1 MNFDFYFTEYIKSAK
16 HVRPIKYTAETFSVF
31 SSIREYA
38 IRLVLNDQLFK
49 VDNIKP
55 STKAEKDRLEV
66 KLLEQNKDENDIQ
79 KYYDDIFDYLNDEH
93 KSNSCYII
101 SHAIDNNGDIYNQV
115 IFDMKFTDHLKKEH
129 VSGEKV
135 KKRQEWLKRK
145 YGGGLETEKI
155 TVCPMYIKIQM
166 KRQYSK
172 ENSYP
177 YTINLT
183 MMFSKINDDFVCE
196 YKNEQDAKN
205 AIKNYYDESCKK
217 IKEIIN
223 EEKNIESN
231 LDIVKGTASIFMGKK
246 SNLSYVNLPIIAL
259 DFEKYINDHNDFPE
273 TEDIIWECLYARY
286 KDDELTVYMKDNQG
300 DEFTYTVEF
309 DYRYINDK
317 EYIEDIFD
325 MLAYYIYEDY
335 EYYDI

>member
-1 MNFDFYFTEYIKSAK
+1 MEFDLYFTED
-16 HVRPIKYTAETFSVF
+16 ETFSV
-31 SSIREYA
+31 SSGIREYA
-38 IRLVLNDQLFK
+38 MKLVLNDPLFK
-49 VDNIKP
+49 VDNVKP
-55 STKAEKDRLEV
+55 STKYEKDRA
-66 KLLEQNKDENDIQ
+66 D
-79 KYYDDIFDYLNDEH
+79 
-93 KSNSCYII
+93 YII
-101 SHAIDNNGDIYNQV
+101 SHAVDNNGDIYNQV
-115 IFDMKFTDHLKKEH
+115 IFDMKYTDHLTVDQ
-129 VSGEKV
+129 VSGISVENGHN
-135 KKRQEWLKRK
+135 EH
-145 YGGGLETEKI
+145 LEI
-155 TVCPMYIKIQM
+155 ISVNPVYVVIRV
-166 KRQYSK
+166 KRQYTK
-172 ENSYP
+172 EQPYP
-177 YTINLT
+177 YTIGLK
-183 MMFSKINDDFVCE
+183 MLFDGINDEFVGE
-196 YKNEQDAKN
+196 YADVQEAKN

-273 TEDIIWECLYARY
+273 TEDIILECLYARY